1 MSKTLT
7 QKQINLIKQ
16 TIAVYDNVFVSTVSD
31 KAVFDYVSDVAQLRK
46 IPFSEAAEWC
56 YDDFDVAKLLGLDY

>member
-7 QKQINLIKQ
+7 QYQINLIKQ

-31 KAVFDYVSDVAQLRK
+31 QDVWDFIEDRAMMNKLS
-46 IPFSEAAEWC
+46 FEDAAYSS
-56 YDDFDVAKLLGLDY
+56 YDDWDVCKLMGLDY